1 MKFGKLF
8 LCVIASAALLAGC
21 KEEEPGTTGTPSI
34 SVDATALKAFSIQG
48 GQDEIQQ
55 VTVTS
60 NRDWEIEKK
69 VDWIHVNPES
79 GSASDAPQTV
89 DIYVDSNE
97 DGIARN
103 AKITFKAGVVNKEV
117 TISQEGKEVEYTD
130 IADIRALG
138 ASSTKIEDGTYI
150 KGIVISDQKGLDN
163 LSSNKSIYLQDG
175 SAGIQLYCAA
185 NVHEDFLRGDE
196 VTVDVSGLIVSEYG
210 QALQI
215 VEGTDA
221 EGSTIG
227 VPVARLA
234 KLSSNNAITAKEITM
249 EQLLSFEFEGQYVSI
264 TDPVQVVDTDLE
276 KTFVVGGKAT
286 SIKFTDAQGSTFEVR
301 TSQYA
306 KFGDQQVPQGSGVLK
321 GIASRYNSN
330 AQVVFSTAEDW
341 TALTGARFEIDTPEA
356 EPLTIAEFLAKEEG
370 ATFYQLEGVV
380 TDLYNTEYGNFT
392 LVDATGEVLVYG
404 LDASATAGDKT
415 FSQTG
420 VKEGDV
426 VVLIGK
432 RTSFKETPQVG
443 DAYYV
448 SHKEGFAVS
457 PLTLSIP
464 ADGGSTTFNITG
476 GVAWTAVSDNSAFTV
491 ETQSGTGAATVTVSA
506 GANETGAAI
515 SGKITV
521 STEEDMPI
529 KSYEITISQS
539 SQSAAGSGWTL
550 VPSSADITD
559 GEYVIICDFSNVS
572 GKSGVWVLNTA
583 EATTKG
589 SAAASEISS
598 VGISEQDGKLEG
610 VRDDYV
616 WNFTANGNG
625 FNVSPKNN
633 SALGLGAIADNN
645 GLRVN
650 TDSKDQVWTFTN
662 VSDSWGWEIV
672 TKDSNGDS
680 RYLCGFETDNWR
692 TYKAVS
698 SCNTKNWTIRI
709 YKNY

>member
-21 KEEEPGTTGTPSI
+21 KEEEPVTTGTPSI

-69 VDWIHVNPES
+69 VEWIHVNPES

-175 SAGIQLYCAA
+175 SAGIQLFCAA
-185 NVHEDFLRGDE
+185 NVHEDYVRGDE
-196 VTVDVSGLIVSEYG
+196 VTVDISGLMVSQYG

-215 VEGTDA
+215 VEGVDA
-221 EGSTIG
+221 EGRTIG
-227 VPVARLA
+227 VPVARLS
-234 KLSSNNAITAKEITM
+234 KVSSGNAITAKEITM
-249 EQLLSFEFEGQYVSI
+249 EQLLSYEFEGQYVSI
-264 TDPVQVVDTDLE
+264 SSPVQVVDADLE

-286 SIKFTDAQGSTFEVR
+286 SIKFTDAEGYTFEVR

-306 KFGDQQVPQGSGVLK
+306 KFKDEQVPQGSGILK
-321 GIASRYNSN
+321 GIASRYNN
-330 AQVVFSTAEDW
+330 TAQVVFSTEEDW
-341 TALTGARFEIDTPEA
+341 TALTGVRFEIEAPEA
-356 EPLTIAEFLAKEEG
+356 EAVTIEEFLAKEEG
-370 ATFYQLEGVV
+370 AAYYQLEGVV
-380 TDLYNTEYGNFT
+380 TGLEDSPYGNFT
-392 LVDATGEVLVYG
+392 LVDATGEVYVYG
-404 LDASATAGDKT
+404 CDASATAGDKT

-426 VVLIGK
+426 IVLIGK
-432 RTSFKETPQVG
+432 RASFNGKPQVG

-448 SHKEGFAVS
+448 SHREGFAVS

-464 ADGGSTTFNITG
+464 AGGGETTFNITG
-476 GVAWTAVSDNSAFTV
+476 GVAWTAVSDNGAFTV

-506 GANETGAAI
+506 SANETGAAI

-521 STEEDMPI
+521 STEEDMPV
-529 KSYEITISQS
+529 KSYEIEISQGANVAGAKYYVKVT
-539 SQSAAGSGWTL
+539 SAPSDWSGKYLIVYEKDGLALDGSLSKIDAVNNYKEVSVVAGQIESNATTDAIAFTIASEGSGWSL
-550 VPSSADITD
+550 LAP
-559 GEYVIICDFSNVS
+559 N
-572 GKSGVWVLNTA
+572 GKYIGQTA
-583 EATTKG
+583 K
-589 SAAASEISS
+589 S
-598 VGISEQDGKLEG
+598 
-610 VRDDYV
+610 
-616 WNFTANGNG
+616 
-625 FNVSPKNN
+625 
-633 SALGLGAIADNN
+633 N
-645 GLRVN
+645 GLREA
-650 TDSKDQVWTFTN
+650 DSPIEHTLSVASDQSTEVVTTESGRVLRFN
-662 VSDSWGWEIV
+662 NGSDQMRF
-672 TKDSNGDS
+672 
-680 RYLCGFETDNWR
+680 RYYGSGQQPVAL
-692 TYKAVS
+692 YKLS
-698 SCNTKNWTIRI
+698 E
-709 YKNY
+709 

>member
-21 KEEEPGTTGTPSI
+21 KEEEPVTTGTPSI

-69 VDWIHVNPES
+69 VEWIHVNPES

-175 SAGIQLYCAA
+175 SAGIQLFCAA
-185 NVHEDFLRGDE
+185 NVHEDYVRGDE
-196 VTVDVSGLIVSEYG
+196 VTVDISGLMVSQYG

-215 VEGTDA
+215 VEGVDA
-221 EGSTIG
+221 EGRTIG
-227 VPVARLA
+227 VPVARLS
-234 KLSSNNAITAKEITM
+234 KVSSGNAITAKEITM
-249 EQLLSFEFEGQYVSI
+249 EQLLSYEFEGQYVSI
-264 TDPVQVVDTDLE
+264 SSPVQVVDADLE

-286 SIKFTDAQGSTFEVR
+286 SIKFTDAEGYTFEVR

-306 KFGDQQVPQGSGVLK
+306 KFKDEQVPQGSGILK
-321 GIASRYNSN
+321 GIASRYNN
-330 AQVVFSTAEDW
+330 TAQVVFSTADDW
-341 TALTGARFEIDTPEA
+341 TALTGARFEIEAPEA
-356 EPLTIAEFLAKEEG
+356 EAVTIEDFLAKEEG
-370 ATFYQLEGVV
+370 AAYYQLEGVV
-380 TDLYNTEYGNFT
+380 TGLEDSPYGNFT
-392 LVDATGEVLVYG
+392 LVDATGEVYVYG
-404 LDASATAGDKT
+404 CDASATAGDKT

-426 VVLIGK
+426 IVLIGK
-432 RTSFKETPQVG
+432 RASFNGKPQVG

-448 SHKEGFAVS
+448 SHREGFAVS

-464 ADGGSTTFNITG
+464 AGGGETTFNITG
-476 GVAWTAVSDNSAFTV
+476 GVAWTAVSDNGAFTV

-506 GANETGAAI
+506 SANETGAAI

-521 STEEDMPI
+521 STEEDMPV
-529 KSYEITISQS
+529 KSYEIEISQGANVAGAKYYVKVT
-539 SQSAAGSGWTL
+539 SAPSDWSGKYLIVYEKDGLALDGSLSKIDAVNNYKEVSVVAGQIESNATTDAIAFTIASEGSGWSL
-550 VPSSADITD
+550 LAP
-559 GEYVIICDFSNVS
+559 N
-572 GKSGVWVLNTA
+572 GKYIGQTA
-583 EATTKG
+583 K
-589 SAAASEISS
+589 S
-598 VGISEQDGKLEG
+598 
-610 VRDDYV
+610 
-616 WNFTANGNG
+616 
-625 FNVSPKNN
+625 
-633 SALGLGAIADNN
+633 N
-645 GLRVN
+645 GLREA
-650 TDSKDQVWTFTN
+650 DSPIEHTLSVASDQSTEVVTTESGRVLRFN
-662 VSDSWGWEIV
+662 NGSDQMRF
-672 TKDSNGDS
+672 
-680 RYLCGFETDNWR
+680 RYYGSGQQPVAL
-692 TYKAVS
+692 YKLS
-698 SCNTKNWTIRI
+698 E
-709 YKNY
+709 

>member
-69 VDWIHVNPES
+69 VEWIHVNPES

-175 SAGIQLYCAA
+175 SAGIQLFCAA
-185 NVHEDFLRGDE
+185 NVHEDYVRGDE
-196 VTVDVSGLIVSEYG
+196 VTVDISGLMVSQYG

-215 VEGTDA
+215 VEGVDA
-221 EGSTIG
+221 EGKTIG
-227 VPVARLA
+227 VPVARLS
-234 KLSSNNAITAKEITM
+234 KVSSGNAITAKEITM
-249 EQLLSFEFEGQYVSI
+249 EQLLSYEFEGQYVSI
-264 TDPVQVVDTDLE
+264 SSPVQVVDADLE

-286 SIKFTDAQGSTFEVR
+286 SIKFTDAEGYTFEVR

-306 KFGDQQVPQGSGVLK
+306 KFKDEQVPQGSGILK
-321 GIASRYNSN
+321 GIASRYNN
-330 AQVVFSTAEDW
+330 TAQVVFSTEEDW
-341 TALTGARFEIDTPEA
+341 TALTGVRFEIEAPEA
-356 EPLTIAEFLAKEEG
+356 EAVTIEEFLAKEEG
-370 ATFYQLEGVV
+370 ATYYQLEGVV
-380 TDLYNTEYGNFT
+380 TGLEDSPYGNFT
-392 LVDATGEVLVYG
+392 LVDATGEVYVYG
-404 LDASATAGDKT
+404 CDASATAGDKT

-426 VVLIGK
+426 IVLIGK
-432 RTSFKETPQVG
+432 RASFNGNPQVG

-448 SHKEGFAVS
+448 SHREGFAVS

-464 ADGGSTTFNITG
+464 AGGGETTFNITG
-476 GVAWTAVSDNSAFTV
+476 GVAWTAVSDNGAFTV

-506 GANETGAAI
+506 SANETGAAI

-521 STEEDMPI
+521 STEEDMPV
-529 KSYEITISQS
+529 KSYEIEISQGANVAGAKYYVKVT
-539 SQSAAGSGWTL
+539 SAPSDWSGKYLIVYEKDGLALDGSLSKIDAVNNYKEVSVVAGQIESNATTDAIAFTIASEGSGWSL
-550 VPSSADITD
+550 LAP
-559 GEYVIICDFSNVS
+559 N
-572 GKSGVWVLNTA
+572 GKYIGQTA
-583 EATTKG
+583 K
-589 SAAASEISS
+589 S
-598 VGISEQDGKLEG
+598 
-610 VRDDYV
+610 
-616 WNFTANGNG
+616 
-625 FNVSPKNN
+625 
-633 SALGLGAIADNN
+633 N
-645 GLRVN
+645 GLREA
-650 TDSKDQVWTFTN
+650 DSPIEHTLSVASDQSTEVVTTESGRVLRFN
-662 VSDSWGWEIV
+662 NGSDQMRF
-672 TKDSNGDS
+672 
-680 RYLCGFETDNWR
+680 RYYGSGQQPVAL
-692 TYKAVS
+692 YKLS
-698 SCNTKNWTIRI
+698 E
-709 YKNY
+709 

>member
-21 KEEEPGTTGTPSI
+21 KEEEPVTTGTPSI

-69 VDWIHVNPES
+69 VEWIHVNPES
-79 GSASDAPQTV
+79 GSASDAPQPV

-117 TISQEGKEVEYTD
+117 TIYQEGKEVEYTD

-175 SAGIQLYCAA
+175 SAGIQLFCAA
-185 NVHEDFLRGDE
+185 NVHEDYVRGDE
-196 VTVDVSGLIVSEYG
+196 VTVDISGLMVSQYG

-215 VEGTDA
+215 VEGVDA
-221 EGSTIG
+221 EGRTIG
-227 VPVARLA
+227 VPVARLS
-234 KLSSNNAITAKEITM
+234 KVSSGNAITAKEITM
-249 EQLLSFEFEGQYVSI
+249 EQLLSYEFEGQYVSI
-264 TDPVQVVDTDLE
+264 SSPVQVVDADLE

-286 SIKFTDAQGSTFEVR
+286 SIKFTDAEGYTFEVR

-306 KFGDQQVPQGSGVLK
+306 KFKDDQVPQGSGILK
-321 GIASRYNSN
+321 GIASRYNN
-330 AQVVFSTAEDW
+330 TAQVVFSTADDW
-341 TALTGARFEIDTPEA
+341 TALTGARFEIEAPEA
-356 EPLTIAEFLAKEEG
+356 EAVTIEDFLAKEEG
-370 ATFYQLEGVV
+370 AAYYQLEGVV
-380 TDLYNTEYGNFT
+380 TGLEDSPYGNFT
-392 LVDATGEVLVYG
+392 LVDATGEVYVYG
-404 LDASATAGDKT
+404 CDASATAGDKT

-426 VVLIGK
+426 IVLIGK
-432 RTSFKETPQVG
+432 RASFNGKPQVG

-448 SHKEGFAVS
+448 SHREGFAVS

-464 ADGGSTTFNITG
+464 AGGGETTFNITG
-476 GVAWTAVSDNSAFTV
+476 GVAWTAVSDNGAFTV

-506 GANETGAAI
+506 SANETGAAI

-521 STEEDMPI
+521 STEEDMPV
-529 KSYEITISQS
+529 KSYEIEISQGANVAGAKYYVKVT
-539 SQSAAGSGWTL
+539 SAPSDWSGKYLIVYEKDGLALDGSLSKIDAVNNYKEVSVVAGQIESNATTDAIAFTIASEGSGWSL
-550 VPSSADITD
+550 LAP
-559 GEYVIICDFSNVS
+559 N
-572 GKSGVWVLNTA
+572 GKYIGQTA
-583 EATTKG
+583 K
-589 SAAASEISS
+589 S
-598 VGISEQDGKLEG
+598 
-610 VRDDYV
+610 
-616 WNFTANGNG
+616 
-625 FNVSPKNN
+625 
-633 SALGLGAIADNN
+633 N
-645 GLRVN
+645 GLREA
-650 TDSKDQVWTFTN
+650 DSPIEHTLSVASDQSTEVVTTESGRVLRFN
-662 VSDSWGWEIV
+662 NSSDQMRF
-672 TKDSNGDS
+672 
-680 RYLCGFETDNWR
+680 RYYGSGQQPVAL
-692 TYKAVS
+692 YKLS
-698 SCNTKNWTIRI
+698 E
-709 YKNY
+709 

>member
-97 DGIARN
+97 GGIARN

-117 TISQEGKEVEYTD
+117 TISQEGKEVVYTD

-163 LSSNKSIYLQDG
+163 LSSNKSIYIQDET
-175 SAGIQLYCAA
+175 AGIQLYCAA

-221 EGSTIG
+221 EGNTIG

-306 KFGDQQVPQGSGVLK
+306 KFKDEQVPQGSGILK
-321 GIASRYNSN
+321 GIASRYNN
-330 AQVVFSTAEDW
+330 TAQVVFSTAEDW
-341 TALTGARFEIDTPEA
+341 TALTGVRFEIEAPEA
-356 EPLTIAEFLAKEEG
+356 EAVTIEDFLAKEEG
-370 ATFYQLEGVV
+370 ATYYQLEGVV
-380 TDLYNTEYGNFT
+380 TGLEDSPYGNFT
-392 LVDATGEVLVYG
+392 LVDATGEVYVYG
-404 LDASATAGDKT
+404 CDASATAGDKT

-426 VVLIGK
+426 IVLIGK
-432 RTSFKETPQVG
+432 RASFNGNPQVG
-443 DAYYV
+443 DAYHV
-448 SHKEGFAVS
+448 SHREGFAVS

-464 ADGGSTTFNITG
+464 AGGGETTFNITG
-476 GVAWTAVSDNSAFTV
+476 GVAWTAVSDNGAFTV

-506 GANETGAAI
+506 SANETGAAI
-515 SGKITV
+515 SGTITV
-521 STEEDMPI
+521 STEEDMPV
-529 KSYEITISQS
+529 KSYEIEISQGANVAGAKYYVKVT
-539 SQSAAGSGWTL
+539 SAPSDWSGKYLIVYEKDGLALDGSLSKIDVVNNYKEVSVEAGQIESNATTDAIAFTIASEGSGWSL
-550 VPSSADITD
+550 LAPN
-559 GEYVIICDFSNVS
+559 GKYICQ
-572 GKSGVWVLNTA
+572 TA
-583 EATTKG
+583 EK
-589 SAAASEISS
+589 
-598 VGISEQDGKLEG
+598 
-610 VRDDYV
+610 
-616 WNFTANGNG
+616 
-625 FNVSPKNN
+625 
-633 SALGLGAIADNN
+633 N
-645 GLRVN
+645 GLRESDTPVEH
-650 TDSKDQVWTFTN
+650 TLSVASDQSTEVVTTESGKVLRFN
-662 VSDSWGWEIV
+662 NSSDQMRF
-672 TKDSNGDS
+672 
-680 RYLCGFETDNWR
+680 RYYGSGQQPVAL
-692 TYKAVS
+692 YKLS
-698 SCNTKNWTIRI
+698 E
-709 YKNY
+709 

>member
-60 NRDWEIEKK
+60 NRDWEIEKE
-69 VDWIHVNPES
+69 VEWIHVNPES

-103 AKITFKAGVVNKEV
+103 AKITFKAGVVDKEV

-175 SAGIQLYCAA
+175 SAGIQLFCAA
-185 NVHEDFLRGDE
+185 NVHEDYVRGDE
-196 VTVDVSGLIVSEYG
+196 VTVDISGLMVSQYG

-215 VEGTDA
+215 VEGVDA
-221 EGSTIG
+221 EGRTIG
-227 VPVARLA
+227 VPVARLS
-234 KLSSNNAITAKEITM
+234 KVSSGNAITAKEITM
-249 EQLLSFEFEGQYVSI
+249 EQLLSYEFEGQYVSI
-264 TDPVQVVDTDLE
+264 SSPVQVVDADLE

-286 SIKFTDAQGSTFEVR
+286 SIKFTDAEGYTFEVR

-306 KFGDQQVPQGSGVLK
+306 KFKDEPVPQGSGILK
-321 GIASRYNSN
+321 GIASRYNN
-330 AQVVFSTAEDW
+330 TAQVVFSTEEDW
-341 TALTGARFEIDTPEA
+341 TALTGVRFEIEVPEA
-356 EPLTIAEFLAKEEG
+356 EAVTIEDFLAKEEG
-370 ATFYQLEGVV
+370 ATYYQLEGVV
-380 TDLYNTEYGNFT
+380 TGLEDSPYGNFT
-392 LVDATGEVLVYG
+392 LVDATGEVYVYG
-404 LDASATAGDKT
+404 CDASATAGDKT

-426 VVLIGK
+426 IVLIGK
-432 RTSFKETPQVG
+432 RASFNGNPQVG

-448 SHKEGFAVS
+448 SHREGFAVS

-464 ADGGSTTFNITG
+464 AGGGETTFNITG
-476 GVAWTAVSDNSAFTV
+476 GVAWTAVSDNGAFTV

-506 GANETGAAI
+506 SANETGAAI

-521 STEEDMPI
+521 STEEDMPV
-529 KSYEITISQS
+529 KSYEIEISQGANVAGAKYYVKVT
-539 SQSAAGSGWTL
+539 SAPSDWSGKYLIVYEKDGLALDGSLSKIDAVNNYKEVSVVAGQIESNATTDAIAFTIAPEGSGWSL
-550 VPSSADITD
+550 LAP
-559 GEYVIICDFSNVS
+559 N
-572 GKSGVWVLNTA
+572 GKYIGQTA
-583 EATTKG
+583 K
-589 SAAASEISS
+589 S
-598 VGISEQDGKLEG
+598 
-610 VRDDYV
+610 
-616 WNFTANGNG
+616 
-625 FNVSPKNN
+625 
-633 SALGLGAIADNN
+633 N
-645 GLRVN
+645 GLREA
-650 TDSKDQVWTFTN
+650 DSPIEHTLSVASDQSTEVVTTESGRVLRFN
-662 VSDSWGWEIV
+662 NGSDQMRF
-672 TKDSNGDS
+672 
-680 RYLCGFETDNWR
+680 RYYGSGQQPVAL
-692 TYKAVS
+692 YKLS
-698 SCNTKNWTIRI
+698 E
-709 YKNY
+709 

>member
-69 VDWIHVNPES
+69 VEWIHVNPES

-175 SAGIQLYCAA
+175 SAGIQLFCAA
-185 NVHEDFLRGDE
+185 NVHEDYVRGDE
-196 VTVDVSGLIVSEYG
+196 VTVDISGLMVSQYG

-215 VEGTDA
+215 VEGVDA
-221 EGSTIG
+221 EGRTIG
-227 VPVARLA
+227 VPVARLS
-234 KLSSNNAITAKEITM
+234 KVSSGNAITAKEITM
-249 EQLLSFEFEGQYVSI
+249 EQLLSYEFEGQYVSI
-264 TDPVQVVDTDLE
+264 SSPVQVVDADLE

-286 SIKFTDAQGSTFEVR
+286 SIKFTDAEGYTFEVR
-301 TSQYA
+301 TSQSA
-306 KFGDQQVPQGSGVLK
+306 KFKDEQVPQGSGILK
-321 GIASRYNSN
+321 GIASRYNN
-330 AQVVFSTAEDW
+330 TAQVVFSTEEDW
-341 TALTGARFEIDTPEA
+341 TALTGVRFEIEAPEA
-356 EPLTIAEFLAKEEG
+356 EAVTIEEFLAKEEG
-370 ATFYQLEGVV
+370 AAYYQLEGVV
-380 TDLYNTEYGNFT
+380 TGLEDSPYGNFT
-392 LVDATGEVLVYG
+392 LVDATGEVYVYG
-404 LDASATAGDKT
+404 CDASATAGDKT

-426 VVLIGK
+426 IVLIGK
-432 RTSFKETPQVG
+432 RASFNGKPQVG

-448 SHKEGFAVS
+448 SHREGFAVS

-464 ADGGSTTFNITG
+464 AGGGETTFNITG
-476 GVAWTAVSDNSAFTV
+476 GVAWTAVSDNGAFTV

-506 GANETGAAI
+506 SANETGAAI

-521 STEEDMPI
+521 STEEDMPV
-529 KSYEITISQS
+529 KSYEIEISQGANVAGAKYYVKVT
-539 SQSAAGSGWTL
+539 SAPSDWSGKYLIVYEKDGLALDGSLSKIDAVNNYKEVSVVAGQIESNATTDAIAFTIASEGSGWSL
-550 VPSSADITD
+550 LAP
-559 GEYVIICDFSNVS
+559 N
-572 GKSGVWVLNTA
+572 GKYIGQTA
-583 EATTKG
+583 K
-589 SAAASEISS
+589 S
-598 VGISEQDGKLEG
+598 
-610 VRDDYV
+610 
-616 WNFTANGNG
+616 
-625 FNVSPKNN
+625 
-633 SALGLGAIADNN
+633 N
-645 GLRVN
+645 GLREA
-650 TDSKDQVWTFTN
+650 DSPIEHTLSVASDQSTEVVTTESGRVLRFN
-662 VSDSWGWEIV
+662 NGSDQMRF
-672 TKDSNGDS
+672 
-680 RYLCGFETDNWR
+680 RYYGSGQQPVAL
-692 TYKAVS
+692 YKLS
-698 SCNTKNWTIRI
+698 E
-709 YKNY
+709 

>member
-97 DGIARN
+97 GGIARN

-117 TISQEGKEVEYTD
+117 TISQEGKEVVYTD

-163 LSSNKSIYLQDG
+163 LSSNKSIYLQDE
-175 SAGIQLYCAA
+175 SAGIQLFCAA

-264 TDPVQVVDTDLE
+264 TDPVQVVDADLE
-276 KTFVVGGKAT
+276 KTFVVGGNAT

-301 TSQYA
+301 TSKYA
-306 KFGDQQVPQGSGVLK
+306 TFGDEKVPQGSGVLK

-341 TALTGARFEIDTPEA
+341 TALTGARFEIETPEA
-356 EPLTIAEFLAKEEG
+356 EALTIAEFLAKEEG

-380 TDLYNTEYGNFT
+380 TNLVNTTYGNFT
-392 LVDATGEVLVYG
+392 LVDATGEVYVYG
-404 LDASATAGDKT
+404 LKKDATSSNQT
-415 FSQTG
+415 FGETG

-432 RTSFKETPQVG
+432 RASFKETPQVG

-464 ADGGSTTFNITG
+464 ADGGTTTFNITG

-506 GANETGAAI
+506 SANETGAAI
-515 SGKITV
+515 SGTITV
-521 STEEDMPI
+521 STEEDMPV
-529 KSYEITISQS
+529 KSYEIEISQGANVAGAKYYVKVT
-539 SQSAAGSGWTL
+539 SAPSDWSGKYLIVYEKDGLALDGSLSKIDVVNNYKEVSVEAGQIESNATTDAIAFTIASEGSGWSL
-550 VPSSADITD
+550 LAPN
-559 GEYVIICDFSNVS
+559 GKYICQ
-572 GKSGVWVLNTA
+572 TA
-583 EATTKG
+583 EK
-589 SAAASEISS
+589 
-598 VGISEQDGKLEG
+598 
-610 VRDDYV
+610 
-616 WNFTANGNG
+616 
-625 FNVSPKNN
+625 
-633 SALGLGAIADNN
+633 N
-645 GLRVN
+645 GLRESDTPVEH
-650 TDSKDQVWTFTN
+650 TLSVASDQSTEVVTTESGKVLRFN
-662 VSDSWGWEIV
+662 NSSDQMRF
-672 TKDSNGDS
+672 
-680 RYLCGFETDNWR
+680 RYYGSGQQPVAL
-692 TYKAVS
+692 YKLS
-698 SCNTKNWTIRI
+698 E
-709 YKNY
+709 

>member
-69 VDWIHVNPES
+69 VEWIHVNPES

-117 TISQEGKEVEYTD
+117 TIYQEGKEVEYTD

-175 SAGIQLYCAA
+175 SAGIQLFCAA
-185 NVHEDFLRGDE
+185 NVHEDYVRGDE
-196 VTVDVSGLIVSEYG
+196 VTVDISGLMVSQYG

-215 VEGTDA
+215 VEGVDA
-221 EGSTIG
+221 EGRTIG
-227 VPVARLA
+227 VPVARLS
-234 KLSSNNAITAKEITM
+234 KVSSGNAITAKEITM
-249 EQLLSFEFEGQYVSI
+249 EQLLSYEFEGQYVSI
-264 TDPVQVVDTDLE
+264 SSPVQVVDADLE

-286 SIKFTDAQGSTFEVR
+286 SIKFTDAEGYTFEVR

-306 KFGDQQVPQGSGVLK
+306 KFKDDQVPQGSGILK
-321 GIASRYNSN
+321 GIASRYNN
-330 AQVVFSTAEDW
+330 TAQVVFSTADDW
-341 TALTGARFEIDTPEA
+341 TALTGARFEIEAPEA
-356 EPLTIAEFLAKEEG
+356 EAVTIEDFLAKEEG
-370 ATFYQLEGVV
+370 AAYYQLEGVV
-380 TDLYNTEYGNFT
+380 TGLEDSPYGNFT
-392 LVDATGEVLVYG
+392 LVDATGEVYVYG
-404 LDASATAGDKT
+404 CDASATAGDKT

-426 VVLIGK
+426 IVLIGK
-432 RTSFKETPQVG
+432 RASFNGKPQVG

-448 SHKEGFAVS
+448 SHREGFAVS

-464 ADGGSTTFNITG
+464 AGGGETTFNITG
-476 GVAWTAVSDNSAFTV
+476 GVAWTAVSDNGAFTV

-506 GANETGAAI
+506 SANETGAAI

-521 STEEDMPI
+521 STEEDMPV
-529 KSYEITISQS
+529 KSYEIEISQGANVAGAKYYVKVT
-539 SQSAAGSGWTL
+539 SAPSDWSGKYLIVYEKDGLALDGSLSKIDAVNNYKEVSVVAGQIESNATTDAIAFTIASEGSGWSL
-550 VPSSADITD
+550 LAP
-559 GEYVIICDFSNVS
+559 N
-572 GKSGVWVLNTA
+572 GKYIGQTA
-583 EATTKG
+583 K
-589 SAAASEISS
+589 S
-598 VGISEQDGKLEG
+598 
-610 VRDDYV
+610 
-616 WNFTANGNG
+616 
-625 FNVSPKNN
+625 
-633 SALGLGAIADNN
+633 N
-645 GLRVN
+645 GLREA
-650 TDSKDQVWTFTN
+650 DSPIEHTLSVASDQSTEVVTTESGRVLRFN
-662 VSDSWGWEIV
+662 NSSDQMRF
-672 TKDSNGDS
+672 
-680 RYLCGFETDNWR
+680 RYYGSGQQPVAL
-692 TYKAVS
+692 YKLS
-698 SCNTKNWTIRI
+698 E
-709 YKNY
+709 

>member
-69 VDWIHVNPES
+69 VEWIHVNPES

-175 SAGIQLYCAA
+175 SAGIQLFCAA
-185 NVHEDFLRGDE
+185 NVHEDYVRGDE
-196 VTVDVSGLIVSEYG
+196 VTVDISGLMVSQYG

-215 VEGTDA
+215 VEGVDA
-221 EGSTIG
+221 EGRTIG
-227 VPVARLA
+227 VPVARLS
-234 KLSSNNAITAKEITM
+234 KVSSGNAITAKEITM
-249 EQLLSFEFEGQYVSI
+249 EQLLSYEFEGQYVSI
-264 TDPVQVVDTDLE
+264 SSPVQVVDADLE

-286 SIKFTDAQGSTFEVR
+286 SIKFTDAEGYTFEVR

-306 KFGDQQVPQGSGVLK
+306 KFKDEQVPQGSGILK
-321 GIASRYNSN
+321 GIASRYNN
-330 AQVVFSTAEDW
+330 TAQVVFSTEEDW
-341 TALTGARFEIDTPEA
+341 TALTGVRFEIEAPEA
-356 EPLTIAEFLAKEEG
+356 EAVTIEEFLAKEEG
-370 ATFYQLEGVV
+370 AAYYQLEGVV
-380 TDLYNTEYGNFT
+380 TGLEDSPYGNFT
-392 LVDATGEVLVYG
+392 LVDATGEVYVYG
-404 LDASATAGDKT
+404 CDASATAGDKT

-426 VVLIGK
+426 IVLIGK
-432 RTSFKETPQVG
+432 RASFNGKPQVG

-448 SHKEGFAVS
+448 SHREGFAVS

-464 ADGGSTTFNITG
+464 AGGGETTFNITG
-476 GVAWTAVSDNSAFTV
+476 GVAWTAVSDNGAFTV

-506 GANETGAAI
+506 SANETGAAI

-521 STEEDMPI
+521 STEEDMPV
-529 KSYEITISQS
+529 KAYEITISQGAKVAGAKYYEKVT
-539 SQSAAGSGWTL
+539 SAPSDWSGKYLIVYEEGGLALDGSLSKIDAVNNYKEVSVEAGQIESNATTDAIAFTIASEGSGWSL
-550 VPSSADITD
+550 LAPN
-559 GEYVIICDFSNVS
+559 GKYICQTAS
-572 GKSGVWVLNTA
+572 G
-583 EATTKG
+583 
-589 SAAASEISS
+589 
-598 VGISEQDGKLEG
+598 
-610 VRDDYV
+610 
-616 WNFTANGNG
+616 
-625 FNVSPKNN
+625 
-633 SALGLGAIADNN
+633 N
-645 GLRVN
+645 GLRESDTPVAH
-650 TDSKDQVWTFTN
+650 TLSVASDQSTEV
-662 VSDSWGWEIV
+662 V
-672 TKDSNGDS
+672 TTESGKVLRFNNAENQMRF
-680 RYLCGFETDNWR
+680 RYYGSGQQPVAL
-692 TYKAVS
+692 YKLS
-698 SCNTKNWTIRI
+698 E
-709 YKNY
+709 

>member
-21 KEEEPGTTGTPSI
+21 KEEEPVTTGTPSI

-69 VDWIHVNPES
+69 VEWIHVNPES

-150 KGIVISDQKGLDN
+150 KGIVISDQKGLNN

-175 SAGIQLYCAA
+175 SAGIQLFCAA
-185 NVHEDFLRGDE
+185 NVHEDYVRGDE
-196 VTVDVSGLIVSEYG
+196 VTVDISGLMVSQYG

-215 VEGTDA
+215 VEGVDA
-221 EGSTIG
+221 EGRTIG
-227 VPVARLA
+227 VPVARLS
-234 KLSSNNAITAKEITM
+234 KVSSGNAITAKEITM
-249 EQLLSFEFEGQYVSI
+249 EQLLSYEFEGQYVSI
-264 TDPVQVVDTDLE
+264 SSPVQVVDADLE

-286 SIKFTDAQGSTFEVR
+286 SIKFTDAEGYTFEVR

-306 KFGDQQVPQGSGVLK
+306 KFKDEQVPQGSGILK
-321 GIASRYNSN
+321 GIASRYNN
-330 AQVVFSTAEDW
+330 TAQVVFSTADDW
-341 TALTGARFEIDTPEA
+341 TALTGTRFEIEAPEA
-356 EPLTIAEFLAKEEG
+356 EAVTIEDFLAKEEG
-370 ATFYQLEGVV
+370 AAYYQLEGVV
-380 TDLYNTEYGNFT
+380 TGLEDSPYGNFT
-392 LVDATGEVLVYG
+392 LVDATGEVYVYG
-404 LDASATAGDKT
+404 CDASATAGDKT

-426 VVLIGK
+426 IVLIGK
-432 RTSFKETPQVG
+432 RASFNGKPQVG

-448 SHKEGFAVS
+448 SHREGFAVS

-464 ADGGSTTFNITG
+464 AGGGETTFNITG
-476 GVAWTAVSDNSAFTV
+476 GVAWTAVSDNGAFTV

-506 GANETGAAI
+506 SANETGAAI

-521 STEEDMPI
+521 STEEDMPV
-529 KSYEITISQS
+529 KSYEIEISQGANVAGAKYYVKVT
-539 SQSAAGSGWTL
+539 SAPSDWSGKYLIVYEKDGLALDGSLSKIDVVNNCKEVSVEAGQIESNATTDAIAFTIASEGSGWSL
-550 VPSSADITD
+550 LAP
-559 GEYVIICDFSNVS
+559 N
-572 GKSGVWVLNTA
+572 GKYIGQTA
-583 EATTKG
+583 K
-589 SAAASEISS
+589 S
-598 VGISEQDGKLEG
+598 
-610 VRDDYV
+610 
-616 WNFTANGNG
+616 
-625 FNVSPKNN
+625 
-633 SALGLGAIADNN
+633 N
-645 GLRVN
+645 GLREA
-650 TDSKDQVWTFTN
+650 DSPIEHTLSVASDQSTEVVTTESGKVLRFN
-662 VSDSWGWEIV
+662 NSSDQMRF
-672 TKDSNGDS
+672 
-680 RYLCGFETDNWR
+680 RYYGSGQQPVAL
-692 TYKAVS
+692 YKLS
-698 SCNTKNWTIRI
+698 E
-709 YKNY
+709 

>member
-138 ASSTKIEDGTYI
+138 ASTEKIADGTYI

-175 SAGIQLYCAA
+175 SAGIQLFCAA
-185 NVHEDFLRGDE
+185 NVHEDYVRGDE
-196 VTVDVSGLIVSEYG
+196 VTVDISGLMVSQYG

-215 VEGTDA
+215 VEGVDA
-221 EGSTIG
+221 EGRTIG
-227 VPVARLA
+227 VPVARLS
-234 KLSSNNAITAKEITM
+234 KVSSGNAITAKEITM
-249 EQLLSFEFEGQYVSI
+249 EQLLSYEFEGQYVSI
-264 TDPVQVVDTDLE
+264 SSPVQVVDADLE

-286 SIKFTDAQGSTFEVR
+286 SIKFTDAEGYTFEVR

-306 KFGDQQVPQGSGVLK
+306 KFKDDQVPQGSGILK
-321 GIASRYNSN
+321 GIASRYNN
-330 AQVVFSTAEDW
+330 TAQVVFSTADDW
-341 TALTGARFEIDTPEA
+341 TALTGARFEIEAPEA
-356 EPLTIAEFLAKEEG
+356 EAVTIEDFLAKEEG
-370 ATFYQLEGVV
+370 AAYYQLEGVV
-380 TDLYNTEYGNFT
+380 TGLEDSPYGNFT
-392 LVDATGEVLVYG
+392 LVDATGEVYVYG
-404 LDASATAGDKT
+404 CDASATAGDKT

-426 VVLIGK
+426 IVLIGK
-432 RTSFKETPQVG
+432 RASFNGKPQVG

-448 SHKEGFAVS
+448 SHREGFAVS

-464 ADGGSTTFNITG
+464 AGGGETTFNITG
-476 GVAWTAVSDNSAFTV
+476 GVAWTAVSDNGAFTV

-506 GANETGAAI
+506 SANETGAAI

-521 STEEDMPI
+521 STEEDMPV
-529 KSYEITISQS
+529 KSYEIEISQGANVAGAKYYVKVT
-539 SQSAAGSGWTL
+539 SAPSDWSGKYLIVYEKDGLALDGSLSKIDAVNNYKEVSVVAGQIESNATTDAIAFTIASEGSGWSL
-550 VPSSADITD
+550 LAP
-559 GEYVIICDFSNVS
+559 N
-572 GKSGVWVLNTA
+572 GKYIGQTA
-583 EATTKG
+583 K
-589 SAAASEISS
+589 S
-598 VGISEQDGKLEG
+598 
-610 VRDDYV
+610 
-616 WNFTANGNG
+616 
-625 FNVSPKNN
+625 
-633 SALGLGAIADNN
+633 N
-645 GLRVN
+645 GLREA
-650 TDSKDQVWTFTN
+650 DSPIEHTLSVASDQSTEVVTTESGRVLRFN
-662 VSDSWGWEIV
+662 NDSGQMRF
-672 TKDSNGDS
+672 
-680 RYLCGFETDNWR
+680 RYYGSGQQPVAL
-692 TYKAVS
+692 YKLS
-698 SCNTKNWTIRI
+698 E
-709 YKNY
+709 

>member
-163 LSSNKSIYLQDG
+163 LSSNKSIYIQDET
-175 SAGIQLYCAA
+175 AGIQLYCAA

-249 EQLLSFEFEGQYVSI
+249 EQLLSYEFEGQYVSI
-264 TDPVQVVDTDLE
+264 SSPVQVVDADLE

-286 SIKFTDAQGSTFEVR
+286 SIKFTDAEGYTFEVR

-306 KFGDQQVPQGSGVLK
+306 KFKDEQVPQGSGILK
-321 GIASRYNSN
+321 GIASRYNN
-330 AQVVFSTAEDW
+330 TAQVVFSTAEDW
-341 TALTGARFEIDTPEA
+341 TALTGVRFEIEAPEA
-356 EPLTIAEFLAKEEG
+356 EAVTIEDFLAKEEG
-370 ATFYQLEGVV
+370 ATYYQLEGVV
-380 TDLYNTEYGNFT
+380 TGLEDSPYGNFT
-392 LVDATGEVLVYG
+392 LVDATGEVYVYG
-404 LDASATAGDKT
+404 CDASATAGDKT

-426 VVLIGK
+426 IVLIGK
-432 RTSFKETPQVG
+432 RASFNGNPQVG
-443 DAYYV
+443 DAYHV
-448 SHKEGFAVS
+448 SHREGFAVS

-464 ADGGSTTFNITG
+464 AGGGETTFNITG
-476 GVAWTAVSDNSAFTV
+476 GVAWTAVSDNGAFTV

-506 GANETGAAI
+506 SANETGAAI
-515 SGKITV
+515 SGTITV
-521 STEEDMPI
+521 STEEDMPV
-529 KSYEITISQS
+529 KSYEIEISQGANVAGAKYYVKVT
-539 SQSAAGSGWTL
+539 SAPSDWSGKYLIVYEKDGLALDGSLSKIDVVNNYKEVSVEAGQIESNATTDAIAFTIASEGSGWSL
-550 VPSSADITD
+550 LAPN
-559 GEYVIICDFSNVS
+559 GKYICQ
-572 GKSGVWVLNTA
+572 TA
-583 EATTKG
+583 EK
-589 SAAASEISS
+589 
-598 VGISEQDGKLEG
+598 
-610 VRDDYV
+610 
-616 WNFTANGNG
+616 
-625 FNVSPKNN
+625 
-633 SALGLGAIADNN
+633 N
-645 GLRVN
+645 GLRESDTPVEH
-650 TDSKDQVWTFTN
+650 TLSVASDQSTEVVTTESGKVLRFN
-662 VSDSWGWEIV
+662 NSSDQMRF
-672 TKDSNGDS
+672 
-680 RYLCGFETDNWR
+680 RYYGSGQQPVAL
-692 TYKAVS
+692 YKLS
-698 SCNTKNWTIRI
+698 E
-709 YKNY
+709 

>member
-97 DGIARN
+97 GGIARN

-138 ASSTKIEDGTYI
+138 ASTDKIADGTYI
-150 KGIVISDQKGLDN
+150 KGIVISDQMNLDN
-163 LSSNKSIYLQDG
+163 LSSNKSIYLQDET
-175 SAGIQLYCAA
+175 AGIQLFCAA

-196 VTVDVSGLIVSEYG
+196 VTVDISGLIVSQFG

-215 VEGTDA
+215 IEGTDA
-221 EGSTIG
+221 EGETIG

-264 TDPVQVVDTDLE
+264 TDPVQVVDADLE
-276 KTFVVGGKAT
+276 KTFVVGGNAT

-301 TSQYA
+301 TSKYA
-306 KFGDQQVPQGSGVLK
+306 TFGDEKVPQGSGVLK

-380 TDLYNTEYGNFT
+380 TGLEDSPYGNFT
-392 LVDATGEVLVYG
+392 LVDATGEVYVYG
-404 LDASATAGDKT
+404 CDASATAGDKT

-426 VVLIGK
+426 IVLIGK
-432 RTSFKETPQVG
+432 RASFNGKPQVG

-448 SHKEGFAVS
+448 SHREGFAVS

-464 ADGGSTTFNITG
+464 AGGGETTFNITG
-476 GVAWTAVSDNSAFTV
+476 GVAWTAVSDNGAFTV

-506 GANETGAAI
+506 SANETGAAI

-521 STEEDMPI
+521 STEEDMPV
-529 KSYEITISQS
+529 KSYEIEISQGANVAGAKYYVKVT
-539 SQSAAGSGWTL
+539 SAPSDWSGKYLIVYEKDGLALDGSLSKIDAVNNYKEVSVVAGQIESNATTDAIAFTIASEGSGWSL
-550 VPSSADITD
+550 LAP
-559 GEYVIICDFSNVS
+559 N
-572 GKSGVWVLNTA
+572 GKYIGQTA
-583 EATTKG
+583 K
-589 SAAASEISS
+589 S
-598 VGISEQDGKLEG
+598 
-610 VRDDYV
+610 
-616 WNFTANGNG
+616 
-625 FNVSPKNN
+625 
-633 SALGLGAIADNN
+633 N
-645 GLRVN
+645 GLREA
-650 TDSKDQVWTFTN
+650 DSPIEHTLSVASDQSTEVVTTESGRVLRFN
-662 VSDSWGWEIV
+662 NSSDQMRF
-672 TKDSNGDS
+672 
-680 RYLCGFETDNWR
+680 RYYGSGQQPVAL
-692 TYKAVS
+692 YKLS
-698 SCNTKNWTIRI
+698 E
-709 YKNY
+709 

>member
-69 VDWIHVNPES
+69 VEWIHVNPES

-138 ASSTKIEDGTYI
+138 ASSTKIKDGTYI

-175 SAGIQLYCAA
+175 SAGIQLFCAA
-185 NVHEDFLRGDE
+185 NVHEDYVRGDE
-196 VTVDVSGLIVSEYG
+196 VTVDISGLMVSQYG

-215 VEGTDA
+215 VEGVDA
-221 EGSTIG
+221 EGRTIG
-227 VPVARLA
+227 VPVARLS
-234 KLSSNNAITAKEITM
+234 KVSSGNAITAKEITM
-249 EQLLSFEFEGQYVSI
+249 EQLLSYEFEGQYVSI
-264 TDPVQVVDTDLE
+264 SSPVQVVDADLE

-286 SIKFTDAQGSTFEVR
+286 SIKFTDAEGYTFEVR

-306 KFGDQQVPQGSGVLK
+306 KFKDEQVPQGSGILK
-321 GIASRYNSN
+321 GIASRYNN
-330 AQVVFSTAEDW
+330 TAQVVFSTEEDW
-341 TALTGARFEIDTPEA
+341 TALTGVRFEIEAPEA
-356 EPLTIAEFLAKEEG
+356 EAVTIEEFLAKEEG
-370 ATFYQLEGVV
+370 AAYYQLEGVV
-380 TDLYNTEYGNFT
+380 TGLEDSPYGNFT
-392 LVDATGEVLVYG
+392 LVDATGEVYVYG
-404 LDASATAGDKT
+404 CDASATAGDKT

-426 VVLIGK
+426 IVLIGK
-432 RTSFKETPQVG
+432 RASFNGKPQVG

-448 SHKEGFAVS
+448 SHREGFAVS

-464 ADGGSTTFNITG
+464 AGGGETTFNITG
-476 GVAWTAVSDNSAFTV
+476 GVAWTAVSDNGAFTV

-506 GANETGAAI
+506 SANETGAAI

-521 STEEDMPI
+521 STEEDMPV
-529 KSYEITISQS
+529 KSYEIEISQGANVAGAKYYVKVT
-539 SQSAAGSGWTL
+539 SAPSDWSGKYLIVYEKDGLALDGSLSKIDAVNNYKEVSVVAGQIESNATTDAIAFTIASEGSGWSL
-550 VPSSADITD
+550 LAP
-559 GEYVIICDFSNVS
+559 N
-572 GKSGVWVLNTA
+572 GKYIGQTA
-583 EATTKG
+583 K
-589 SAAASEISS
+589 S
-598 VGISEQDGKLEG
+598 
-610 VRDDYV
+610 
-616 WNFTANGNG
+616 
-625 FNVSPKNN
+625 
-633 SALGLGAIADNN
+633 N
-645 GLRVN
+645 GLREA
-650 TDSKDQVWTFTN
+650 DSPIEHTLSVASDQSTEVVTTESGRVLRFN
-662 VSDSWGWEIV
+662 NGSDQMRF
-672 TKDSNGDS
+672 
-680 RYLCGFETDNWR
+680 RYYGSGQQPVAL
-692 TYKAVS
+692 YKLS
-698 SCNTKNWTIRI
+698 E
-709 YKNY
+709 

>member
-138 ASSTKIEDGTYI
+138 ASTEKIADGTYI

-175 SAGIQLYCAA
+175 SAGIQLFCAA
-185 NVHEDFLRGDE
+185 NVHEDYVRGDE
-196 VTVDVSGLIVSEYG
+196 VTVDISGLMVSQYG

-215 VEGTDA
+215 VEGVDA
-221 EGSTIG
+221 EGRTIG
-227 VPVARLA
+227 VPVARLS
-234 KLSSNNAITAKEITM
+234 KVSSGNAITAKEITM
-249 EQLLSFEFEGQYVSI
+249 EQLLSYEFEGQYVSI
-264 TDPVQVVDTDLE
+264 SSPVQVVDADLE

-286 SIKFTDAQGSTFEVR
+286 SIKFTDAEGYTFEVR

-306 KFGDQQVPQGSGVLK
+306 KFKDEQVPQGSGILK
-321 GIASRYNSN
+321 GIASRYNN
-330 AQVVFSTAEDW
+330 TAQVVFSTEEDW
-341 TALTGARFEIDTPEA
+341 TALTGVRFEIEAPEA
-356 EPLTIAEFLAKEEG
+356 EAVTIEEFLAKEEG
-370 ATFYQLEGVV
+370 AAYYQLEGVV
-380 TDLYNTEYGNFT
+380 TGLEDSPYGNFT
-392 LVDATGEVLVYG
+392 LVDATGEVYVYG
-404 LDASATAGDKT
+404 CDASATAGDKT

-426 VVLIGK
+426 IVLIGK
-432 RTSFKETPQVG
+432 RASFNGKPQVG

-448 SHKEGFAVS
+448 SHREGFAVS

-464 ADGGSTTFNITG
+464 AGGGETTFNITG
-476 GVAWTAVSDNSAFTV
+476 GVAWTAVSDNGAFTV

-506 GANETGAAI
+506 SANETGAAI

-521 STEEDMPI
+521 STEEDMPV
-529 KSYEITISQS
+529 KSYEIEISQGANVAGAKYYVKVT
-539 SQSAAGSGWTL
+539 SAPSDWSGKYLIVYEKDGLALDGSLSKIDAVNNYKEVSVVAGQIESNATTDAIAFTIASEGSGWSL
-550 VPSSADITD
+550 LAP
-559 GEYVIICDFSNVS
+559 N
-572 GKSGVWVLNTA
+572 GKYIGQTA
-583 EATTKG
+583 K
-589 SAAASEISS
+589 S
-598 VGISEQDGKLEG
+598 
-610 VRDDYV
+610 
-616 WNFTANGNG
+616 
-625 FNVSPKNN
+625 
-633 SALGLGAIADNN
+633 N
-645 GLRVN
+645 GLREA
-650 TDSKDQVWTFTN
+650 DSPIEHTLSVASDQSTEVVTTESGRVLRFN
-662 VSDSWGWEIV
+662 NDSGQMRF
-672 TKDSNGDS
+672 
-680 RYLCGFETDNWR
+680 RYYGSGQQPVAL
-692 TYKAVS
+692 YKLS
-698 SCNTKNWTIRI
+698 E
-709 YKNY
+709 

>member
-175 SAGIQLYCAA
+175 SAGIQLFCAA
-185 NVHEDFLRGDE
+185 NVHEDYVRGDE
-196 VTVDVSGLIVSEYG
+196 VTVDISGLMVSQYG

-215 VEGTDA
+215 VEGVDA
-221 EGSTIG
+221 EGRTIG
-227 VPVARLA
+227 VPVARLS
-234 KLSSNNAITAKEITM
+234 KVSSGNAITAKEITM
-249 EQLLSFEFEGQYVSI
+249 EQLLSYEFEGQYVSI
-264 TDPVQVVDTDLE
+264 SSPVQVVDADLE

-286 SIKFTDAQGSTFEVR
+286 SIKFTDAEGYTFEVR

-306 KFGDQQVPQGSGVLK
+306 KFKDEQVPQGSGILK
-321 GIASRYNSN
+321 GIASRYNN
-330 AQVVFSTAEDW
+330 TAQVVFSTEEDW
-341 TALTGARFEIDTPEA
+341 TALTGVRFEIEAPEA
-356 EPLTIAEFLAKEEG
+356 EAVTIEEFLAKEEG
-370 ATFYQLEGVV
+370 AAYYQLEGVV
-380 TDLYNTEYGNFT
+380 TGLEDSPYGNFT
-392 LVDATGEVLVYG
+392 LVDATGEVYVYG
-404 LDASATAGDKT
+404 CDASATAGDKT

-426 VVLIGK
+426 IVLIGK
-432 RTSFKETPQVG
+432 RASFNGKPQVG

-448 SHKEGFAVS
+448 SHREGFAVS

-464 ADGGSTTFNITG
+464 AGGGETTFNITG
-476 GVAWTAVSDNSAFTV
+476 GVAWTAVSDNGAFTV

-506 GANETGAAI
+506 SANETGAAI

-521 STEEDMPI
+521 STEEDMPV
-529 KSYEITISQS
+529 KSYEIEISQGANVAGAKYYVKVT
-539 SQSAAGSGWTL
+539 SAPSDWSGKYLIVYEKDGLALDGSLSKIDAVNNYKEVSVVAGQIESNATTDAIAFTIASEGSGWSL
-550 VPSSADITD
+550 LAP
-559 GEYVIICDFSNVS
+559 N
-572 GKSGVWVLNTA
+572 GKYIGQTA
-583 EATTKG
+583 K
-589 SAAASEISS
+589 S
-598 VGISEQDGKLEG
+598 
-610 VRDDYV
+610 
-616 WNFTANGNG
+616 
-625 FNVSPKNN
+625 
-633 SALGLGAIADNN
+633 N
-645 GLRVN
+645 GLREA
-650 TDSKDQVWTFTN
+650 DSPIEHTLSVASDQSTEVVTTESGRVLRFN
-662 VSDSWGWEIV
+662 NGSDQMRF
-672 TKDSNGDS
+672 
-680 RYLCGFETDNWR
+680 RYYGSGQQPVAL
-692 TYKAVS
+692 YKLS
-698 SCNTKNWTIRI
+698 E
-709 YKNY
+709 

>member
-21 KEEEPGTTGTPSI
+21 KEEEPVTTGTPSI

-69 VDWIHVNPES
+69 VEWIHVNPES

-150 KGIVISDQKGLDN
+150 KGIVISDQKGLNN

-175 SAGIQLYCAA
+175 SAGIQLFCAA
-185 NVHEDFLRGDE
+185 NVHEDYVRGDE
-196 VTVDVSGLIVSEYG
+196 VTVDISGLMVSQYG

-215 VEGTDA
+215 VEGVDA
-221 EGSTIG
+221 EGRTIG
-227 VPVARLA
+227 VPVARLS
-234 KLSSNNAITAKEITM
+234 KVSSGNAITAKEITM
-249 EQLLSFEFEGQYVSI
+249 EQLLSYEFEGQYVSI
-264 TDPVQVVDTDLE
+264 SSPVQVVDADLE

-286 SIKFTDAQGSTFEVR
+286 SIKFTDAEGYTFEVR

-306 KFGDQQVPQGSGVLK
+306 KFKDEQVPQGSGILK
-321 GIASRYNSN
+321 GIASRYNN
-330 AQVVFSTAEDW
+330 TAQVVFSTADDW
-341 TALTGARFEIDTPEA
+341 TALTGARFEIEAPEA
-356 EPLTIAEFLAKEEG
+356 EAVTIEDFLAKEEG
-370 ATFYQLEGVV
+370 ATYYQLEGVV
-380 TDLYNTEYGNFT
+380 TGLEDSPYGNFT
-392 LVDATGEVLVYG
+392 LVDATGEVYVYG
-404 LDASATAGDKT
+404 CDASATAGDKT

-426 VVLIGK
+426 IVLIGK
-432 RTSFKETPQVG
+432 RASFNGNPQVG

-448 SHKEGFAVS
+448 SHREGFAVS

-464 ADGGSTTFNITG
+464 AGGGETTFNITG
-476 GVAWTAVSDNSAFTV
+476 GVAWTAVSDNGAFTV

-506 GANETGAAI
+506 AANETGAAI
-515 SGKITV
+515 SGTITV
-521 STEEDMPI
+521 STEEDMPV
-529 KSYEITISQS
+529 KSYEIEISQGANVAGAKYYVKVT
-539 SQSAAGSGWTL
+539 SAPSDWSGKYLIVYEKDGLALDGSLSKIDAVKNYKEMSVVAGQIESNATTDAIAFTIAPEGSGWSL
-550 VPSSADITD
+550 LAP
-559 GEYVIICDFSNVS
+559 N
-572 GKSGVWVLNTA
+572 GKYIGQTA
-583 EATTKG
+583 K
-589 SAAASEISS
+589 S
-598 VGISEQDGKLEG
+598 
-610 VRDDYV
+610 
-616 WNFTANGNG
+616 
-625 FNVSPKNN
+625 
-633 SALGLGAIADNN
+633 N
-645 GLRVN
+645 GLREA
-650 TDSKDQVWTFTN
+650 DSPIEHTLSVASDQSTEVVTTESGRVLRFN
-662 VSDSWGWEIV
+662 NSSDQMRF
-672 TKDSNGDS
+672 
-680 RYLCGFETDNWR
+680 RYYGSGQQPVAL
-692 TYKAVS
+692 YKLS
-698 SCNTKNWTIRI
+698 E
-709 YKNY
+709 

>member
-21 KEEEPGTTGTPSI
+21 KEEEPVTTGTPSI

-69 VDWIHVNPES
+69 VEWIHVNPES

-175 SAGIQLYCAA
+175 SAGIQLFCAA
-185 NVHEDFLRGDE
+185 NVHEDYVRGDE
-196 VTVDVSGLIVSEYG
+196 VTVDISGLMVSQYG

-215 VEGTDA
+215 VEGVDA

-227 VPVARLA
+227 VPVARLS
-234 KLSSNNAITAKEITM
+234 KVSSGNAITAKEITM
-249 EQLLSFEFEGQYVSI
+249 EQLLSYEFEGQYVSI
-264 TDPVQVVDTDLE
+264 SSPVQVVDADLE

-286 SIKFTDAQGSTFEVR
+286 SIKFTDAEGYTFEVR

-306 KFGDQQVPQGSGVLK
+306 KFKDEQVPQGSGILK
-321 GIASRYNSN
+321 GIASRYNN
-330 AQVVFSTAEDW
+330 TAQVVFSTAEDW
-341 TALTGARFEIDTPEA
+341 IALTGARFEVEAPEA
-356 EPLTIAEFLAKEEG
+356 EAVTIEEFLAKEEG
-370 ATFYQLEGVV
+370 ATYYQLEGVV
-380 TDLYNTEYGNFT
+380 TGLEDSPYGNFT
-392 LVDATGEVLVYG
+392 LVDATGEVYVYG
-404 LDASATAGDKT
+404 CDASATAGDKT

-426 VVLIGK
+426 IVLIGK
-432 RTSFKETPQVG
+432 RASFDGKPQVG

-448 SHKEGFAVS
+448 SHREGFAVS

-464 ADGGSTTFNITG
+464 AGGGETTFNITG
-476 GVAWTAVSDNSAFTV
+476 GVAWTAVSDNGAFTV

-506 GANETGAAI
+506 SANETGAAI

-521 STEEDMPI
+521 STEEDMPV
-529 KSYEITISQS
+529 KSYEIEISQGANIAGAKYYVKVTS
-539 SQSAAGSGWTL
+539 TPSDWSGKYLIVYEESGLALDGSLSKIDAVNNYKEVSVEAGQIESNATTDVIAFTIASEGSGWSLLAPNGKYICQT
-550 VPSSADITD
+550 AD
-559 GEYVIICDFSNVS
+559 
-572 GKSGVWVLNTA
+572 K
-583 EATTKG
+583 
-589 SAAASEISS
+589 
-598 VGISEQDGKLEG
+598 
-610 VRDDYV
+610 
-616 WNFTANGNG
+616 
-625 FNVSPKNN
+625 
-633 SALGLGAIADNN
+633 N
-645 GLRVN
+645 GLRESDTPVEH
-650 TDSKDQVWTFTN
+650 TLSVASDQSTEV
-662 VSDSWGWEIV
+662 V
-672 TKDSNGDS
+672 TTESGKVLRFNNSSNQMRF
-680 RYLCGFETDNWR
+680 RYYGSGQQPVAL
-692 TYKAVS
+692 YKLS
-698 SCNTKNWTIRI
+698 E
-709 YKNY
+709 

>member
-69 VDWIHVNPES
+69 VEWIHVNPES

-117 TISQEGKEVEYTD
+117 TIYQEGKEVEYTD

-175 SAGIQLYCAA
+175 SAGIQLFCAA
-185 NVHEDFLRGDE
+185 NVHEDYVRGDE
-196 VTVDVSGLIVSEYG
+196 VTVDISGLMVSQYG

-215 VEGTDA
+215 VEGVDA
-221 EGSTIG
+221 EGRTIG
-227 VPVARLA
+227 VPVARLS
-234 KLSSNNAITAKEITM
+234 KVSSGNAITAKEITM
-249 EQLLSFEFEGQYVSI
+249 EQLLSYEFEGQYVSI
-264 TDPVQVVDTDLE
+264 SSPVQVVDADLE

-286 SIKFTDAQGSTFEVR
+286 SIKFTDAEGYTFEVR

-306 KFGDQQVPQGSGVLK
+306 KFKDEQVPQGSGILK
-321 GIASRYNSN
+321 GIASRYNN
-330 AQVVFSTAEDW
+330 TAQVVFSTEEDW
-341 TALTGARFEIDTPEA
+341 TALTGVRFEIEAPEA
-356 EPLTIAEFLAKEEG
+356 EAVTIEEFLAKEEG
-370 ATFYQLEGVV
+370 AAYYQLEGVV
-380 TDLYNTEYGNFT
+380 TGLEDSPYGNFT
-392 LVDATGEVLVYG
+392 LVDATGEVYVYG
-404 LDASATAGDKT
+404 CDASATAGDKT

-426 VVLIGK
+426 IVLIGK
-432 RTSFKETPQVG
+432 RASFNGKPQVG

-448 SHKEGFAVS
+448 SHREGFAVS

-464 ADGGSTTFNITG
+464 AGGGETTFNITG
-476 GVAWTAVSDNSAFTV
+476 GVAWTAVSDNGAFTV

-506 GANETGAAI
+506 SANETGAAI

-521 STEEDMPI
+521 STEEDMPV
-529 KSYEITISQS
+529 KSYEIEISQGANVAGAKYYVKVT
-539 SQSAAGSGWTL
+539 SAPSDWSGKYLIVYEKDGLALDGSLSKIDAVNNYKEVSVVAGQIESNATTDAIAFTIASEGSGWSL
-550 VPSSADITD
+550 LAP
-559 GEYVIICDFSNVS
+559 N
-572 GKSGVWVLNTA
+572 GKYIGQTA
-583 EATTKG
+583 K
-589 SAAASEISS
+589 S
-598 VGISEQDGKLEG
+598 
-610 VRDDYV
+610 
-616 WNFTANGNG
+616 
-625 FNVSPKNN
+625 
-633 SALGLGAIADNN
+633 N
-645 GLRVN
+645 GLREA
-650 TDSKDQVWTFTN
+650 DSPIEHTLSVASDQSTEVVTTESGRVLRFN
-662 VSDSWGWEIV
+662 NGSDQMRF
-672 TKDSNGDS
+672 
-680 RYLCGFETDNWR
+680 RYYGSGQQPVAL
-692 TYKAVS
+692 YKLS
-698 SCNTKNWTIRI
+698 E
-709 YKNY
+709 

>member
-97 DGIARN
+97 GGIARN

-117 TISQEGKEVEYTD
+117 TISQEGKEVVYTD

-163 LSSNKSIYLQDG
+163 LSSNKSIYLQDE
-175 SAGIQLYCAA
+175 SAGIQLFCAA

-249 EQLLSFEFEGQYVSI
+249 EQLLSYEFEGQYVSI
-264 TDPVQVVDTDLE
+264 SSPVQVVDADLE

-286 SIKFTDAQGSTFEVR
+286 SIKFTDAEGYTFEVR

-306 KFGDQQVPQGSGVLK
+306 KFKDEQVPQGSGILK

-341 TALTGARFEIDTPEA
+341 TALTGARFEIETPEA
-356 EPLTIAEFLAKEEG
+356 EALTIAEFLAKEEG

-380 TDLYNTEYGNFT
+380 TNLVNTTYGNFT
-392 LVDATGEVLVYG
+392 LVDATGEVYVYG
-404 LDASATAGDKT
+404 LKKDATSSNQT
-415 FSQTG
+415 FGETG

-432 RTSFKETPQVG
+432 RASFKETPQVG

-464 ADGGSTTFNITG
+464 ADGGTTTFNITG

-506 GANETGAAI
+506 SANETGAAI
-515 SGKITV
+515 SGTITV
-521 STEEDMPI
+521 STEEDMPV
-529 KSYEITISQS
+529 KSYEIEISQGANVAGAKYYVKVT
-539 SQSAAGSGWTL
+539 SAPSDWSGKYLIVYEKDGLALDGSLSKIDVVNNYKEVSVEAGQIESNATTDAIAFTIASEGSGWSL
-550 VPSSADITD
+550 LAPN
-559 GEYVIICDFSNVS
+559 GKYICQ
-572 GKSGVWVLNTA
+572 TA
-583 EATTKG
+583 EK
-589 SAAASEISS
+589 
-598 VGISEQDGKLEG
+598 
-610 VRDDYV
+610 
-616 WNFTANGNG
+616 
-625 FNVSPKNN
+625 
-633 SALGLGAIADNN
+633 N
-645 GLRVN
+645 GLRESDTPVEH
-650 TDSKDQVWTFTN
+650 TLSVASDQSTEVVTTESGKVLRFN
-662 VSDSWGWEIV
+662 NSSDQMRF
-672 TKDSNGDS
+672 
-680 RYLCGFETDNWR
+680 RYYGSGQQPVAL
-692 TYKAVS
+692 YKLS
-698 SCNTKNWTIRI
+698 E
-709 YKNY
+709 

>member
-138 ASSTKIEDGTYI
+138 ASTEKIADGTYI

-175 SAGIQLYCAA
+175 SAGIQLFCAA
-185 NVHEDFLRGDE
+185 NVHEDYVRGDE
-196 VTVDVSGLIVSEYG
+196 VTVDISGLMVSQYG

-215 VEGTDA
+215 VEGVDA
-221 EGSTIG
+221 EGRTIG
-227 VPVARLA
+227 VPVARLS
-234 KLSSNNAITAKEITM
+234 KVSSGNAITAKEITM
-249 EQLLSFEFEGQYVSI
+249 EQLLSYEFEGQYVSI
-264 TDPVQVVDTDLE
+264 SSPVQVVDADLE

-286 SIKFTDAQGSTFEVR
+286 SIKFTDAEGYTFEVR

-306 KFGDQQVPQGSGVLK
+306 KFKDEQVPQGSGILK
-321 GIASRYNSN
+321 GIASRYNN
-330 AQVVFSTAEDW
+330 TAQVVFSTEEDW
-341 TALTGARFEIDTPEA
+341 TALTGVRFEIEAPEA
-356 EPLTIAEFLAKEEG
+356 EAVTIEEFLAKEEG
-370 ATFYQLEGVV
+370 AAYYQLEGVV
-380 TDLYNTEYGNFT
+380 TGLEDSPYGNFT
-392 LVDATGEVLVYG
+392 LVDATGEVYVYG
-404 LDASATAGDKT
+404 CDASATAGDKT

-426 VVLIGK
+426 IVLIGK
-432 RTSFKETPQVG
+432 RASFNGKPQVG

-448 SHKEGFAVS
+448 SHREGFAVS

-464 ADGGSTTFNITG
+464 AGGGETTFNITG
-476 GVAWTAVSDNSAFTV
+476 GVAWTAVSDNGAFTV

-506 GANETGAAI
+506 SANETGAAI

-521 STEEDMPI
+521 STEEDMPV
-529 KSYEITISQS
+529 KSYEIEISQGANVAGAKYYVKVT
-539 SQSAAGSGWTL
+539 SAPSDWSGKYLIVYEKDGLALDGSLSKIDAVNNYKEVSVVAGQIESNATTDAIAFTIASEGSGWSL
-550 VPSSADITD
+550 LAP
-559 GEYVIICDFSNVS
+559 N
-572 GKSGVWVLNTA
+572 GKYIGQTA
-583 EATTKG
+583 K
-589 SAAASEISS
+589 S
-598 VGISEQDGKLEG
+598 
-610 VRDDYV
+610 
-616 WNFTANGNG
+616 
-625 FNVSPKNN
+625 
-633 SALGLGAIADNN
+633 N
-645 GLRVN
+645 GLREA
-650 TDSKDQVWTFTN
+650 DSPIEHTLSVASDQSTEVVTTESGRVLRFN
-662 VSDSWGWEIV
+662 NGSDQMRF
-672 TKDSNGDS
+672 
-680 RYLCGFETDNWR
+680 RYYGSGQQPVAL
-692 TYKAVS
+692 YKLS
-698 SCNTKNWTIRI
+698 E
-709 YKNY
+709 

>member
-21 KEEEPGTTGTPSI
+21 KEEEPVTTGTPSI

-117 TISQEGKEVEYTD
+117 IISQEGKEVEYTD

-138 ASSTKIEDGTYI
+138 ASSTKIDDGTYI

-163 LSSNKSIYLQDG
+163 LSSNKSIYLQDET
-175 SAGIQLYCAA
+175 AGIQLFCAA
-185 NVHEDFLRGDE
+185 NVHEDYVRGDE
-196 VTVDVSGLIVSEYG
+196 VTVDISGLMVSQYG

-215 VEGTDA
+215 VEGVDA
-221 EGSTIG
+221 EGRTIG

-264 TDPVQVVDTDLE
+264 TEPVQVVDSDLE

-286 SIKFTDAQGSTFEVR
+286 SIKFTDAQGNTFDVR

-306 KFGDQQVPQGSGVLK
+306 TFKDEKVPQGSGILK

-341 TALTGARFEIDTPEA
+341 TALTGARFEIETPEA
-356 EPLTIAEFLAKEEG
+356 EALTIAEFLAKEEG

-380 TDLYNTEYGNFT
+380 TNLVNTTYGNFT
-392 LVDATGEVLVYG
+392 LVDATGEVYVYG
-404 LDASATAGDKT
+404 LKKDATSSNQT
-415 FSQTG
+415 FGETG

-432 RTSFKETPQVG
+432 RASFNETPQVG

-464 ADGGSTTFNITG
+464 AGGGSTTFNITG
-476 GVAWTAVSDNSAFTV
+476 GVAWTAVSDNGAFTV

-506 GANETGAAI
+506 SANETGAAI

-521 STEEDMPI
+521 STEEDMPV
-529 KSYEITISQS
+529 KAYEITISQGAKVAGAKYYEKVT
-539 SQSAAGSGWTL
+539 SAPSDWSGKYLIVYEEGGLALDGSLSKIDAVNNYKEVSVEAGQIESNATTDAIAFTIASEGSGWSLLAPNGKYICQT
-550 VPSSADITD
+550 SS
-559 GEYVIICDFSNVS
+559 G
-572 GKSGVWVLNTA
+572 
-583 EATTKG
+583 
-589 SAAASEISS
+589 
-598 VGISEQDGKLEG
+598 
-610 VRDDYV
+610 
-616 WNFTANGNG
+616 
-625 FNVSPKNN
+625 
-633 SALGLGAIADNN
+633 N
-645 GLRVN
+645 GLRESDTPVEH
-650 TDSKDQVWTFTN
+650 TLSVASDQSTEV
-662 VSDSWGWEIV
+662 V
-672 TKDSNGDS
+672 TTESGKVLRFNNAENQMRF
-680 RYLCGFETDNWR
+680 RYYGSGQQPVAL
-692 TYKAVS
+692 YKLS
-698 SCNTKNWTIRI
+698 E
-709 YKNY
+709 

>member
-249 EQLLSFEFEGQYVSI
+249 EQLLSYEFEGQYVSI
-264 TDPVQVVDTDLE
+264 SSPVQVVDADLE

-286 SIKFTDAQGSTFEVR
+286 SIKFTDAEGYTFEVR

-306 KFGDQQVPQGSGVLK
+306 KFKDEQVPQGSGILK
-321 GIASRYNSN
+321 GIASRYNN
-330 AQVVFSTAEDW
+330 TAQVVFSTAEDW
-341 TALTGARFEIDTPEA
+341 TALTGVRFEIEAPEA
-356 EPLTIAEFLAKEEG
+356 EAVTIEDFLAKEEG
-370 ATFYQLEGVV
+370 ATYYQLEGVV
-380 TDLYNTEYGNFT
+380 TGLEDSPYGNFT
-392 LVDATGEVLVYG
+392 LVDATGEVYVYG
-404 LDASATAGDKT
+404 CDASATAGDKT

-426 VVLIGK
+426 IVLIGK
-432 RTSFKETPQVG
+432 RASFNGNPQVG
-443 DAYYV
+443 DAYHV
-448 SHKEGFAVS
+448 SHREGFAVS

-464 ADGGSTTFNITG
+464 AGGGETTFNITG
-476 GVAWTAVSDNSAFTV
+476 GVAWTAVSDNGAFTV

-506 GANETGAAI
+506 SANETGAAI
-515 SGKITV
+515 SGTITV
-521 STEEDMPI
+521 STEEDMPV
-529 KSYEITISQS
+529 KSYEIEISQGANVAGAKYYVKVT
-539 SQSAAGSGWTL
+539 SAPSDWSGKYLIVYEKDGLALDGSLSKIDVVNNYKEVSVEAGQIESNATTDAIAFTIASEGSGWSL
-550 VPSSADITD
+550 LAPN
-559 GEYVIICDFSNVS
+559 GKYICQ
-572 GKSGVWVLNTA
+572 TA
-583 EATTKG
+583 EK
-589 SAAASEISS
+589 
-598 VGISEQDGKLEG
+598 
-610 VRDDYV
+610 
-616 WNFTANGNG
+616 
-625 FNVSPKNN
+625 
-633 SALGLGAIADNN
+633 N
-645 GLRVN
+645 GLRESDTPVEH
-650 TDSKDQVWTFTN
+650 TLSVASDQSTEVVTTESGKVLRFN
-662 VSDSWGWEIV
+662 NSSDQMRF
-672 TKDSNGDS
+672 
-680 RYLCGFETDNWR
+680 RYYGSGQQPVAL
-692 TYKAVS
+692 YKLS
-698 SCNTKNWTIRI
+698 E
-709 YKNY
+709 

>member
-138 ASSTKIEDGTYI
+138 ASTEKIADGTYI
-150 KGIVISDQKGLDN
+150 KGIVISDQMNLDN
-163 LSSNKSIYLQDG
+163 LSSNKSIYLQDET
-175 SAGIQLYCAA
+175 AGIQLFCAA

-196 VTVDVSGLIVSEYG
+196 VTVDISGLIVSQYG

-221 EGSTIG
+221 EGNTIG

-341 TALTGARFEIDTPEA
+341 TALTGARFEIETPEA
-356 EPLTIAEFLAKEEG
+356 EALTIAEFLAKEEG

-380 TDLYNTEYGNFT
+380 TNLVNTTYGNFT
-392 LVDATGEVLVYG
+392 LVDATGEVYVYG
-404 LDASATAGDKT
+404 LKKDATSSNQT
-415 FSQTG
+415 FGETG

-432 RTSFKETPQVG
+432 RASFNETPQVG

-476 GVAWTAVSDNSAFTV
+476 GVAWTVVSDNSAFTV

-506 GANETGAAI
+506 SANETGAAI

-521 STEEDMPI
+521 STEEDMPV
-529 KSYEITISQS
+529 KAYEITISQGAKVAGAKYYVKVTS
-539 SQSAAGSGWTL
+539 TPSDWSGKYLIVYEEGGMALDGSLSKIDAVNNCKEVSIEAGQIESNATTDAIAFTIASEGSGWSLLAPNGKYIGQT
-550 VPSSADITD
+550 A
-559 GEYVIICDFSNVS
+559 S
-572 GKSGVWVLNTA
+572 G
-583 EATTKG
+583 
-589 SAAASEISS
+589 
-598 VGISEQDGKLEG
+598 
-610 VRDDYV
+610 
-616 WNFTANGNG
+616 
-625 FNVSPKNN
+625 
-633 SALGLGAIADNN
+633 N
-645 GLRVN
+645 GLREA
-650 TDSKDQVWTFTN
+650 DSPIEHTLSVASDQSTEV
-662 VSDSWGWEIV
+662 V
-672 TKDSNGDS
+672 TTESGKVLRFNNAEGQMRF
-680 RYLCGFETDNWR
+680 RYYGSGQQPVAL
-692 TYKAVS
+692 YKLS
-698 SCNTKNWTIRI
+698 E
-709 YKNY
+709 

>member
-21 KEEEPGTTGTPSI
+21 KEEEPVTTGTPSI

-69 VDWIHVNPES
+69 VEWIHVNPES

-175 SAGIQLYCAA
+175 SAGIQLFCAA
-185 NVHEDFLRGDE
+185 NVHEDYVRGDE
-196 VTVDVSGLIVSEYG
+196 VTVDISGLMVSQYG

-215 VEGTDA
+215 VEGVDA
-221 EGSTIG
+221 EGRTIG
-227 VPVARLA
+227 VPVARLS
-234 KLSSNNAITAKEITM
+234 KVSSGNAITAKEITM
-249 EQLLSFEFEGQYVSI
+249 EQLLSYEFEGQYVSI
-264 TDPVQVVDTDLE
+264 SSPVQVVDADLE

-286 SIKFTDAQGSTFEVR
+286 SIKFTDAEGYTFEVR

-306 KFGDQQVPQGSGVLK
+306 KFKDEQVPQGSGILK
-321 GIASRYNSN
+321 GIASRYNN
-330 AQVVFSTAEDW
+330 TAQVVFSTEEDW
-341 TALTGARFEIDTPEA
+341 TALTGVRFEIEAPEA
-356 EPLTIAEFLAKEEG
+356 EAVTIEDFLAKEEG
-370 ATFYQLEGVV
+370 ATYYQLEGVV
-380 TDLYNTEYGNFT
+380 TGLEDSPYGNFT
-392 LVDATGEVLVYG
+392 LVDATGEVYVYG
-404 LDASATAGDKT
+404 CDASATAGDKT

-426 VVLIGK
+426 IVLIGK
-432 RTSFKETPQVG
+432 RASFNGNPQVG

-448 SHKEGFAVS
+448 SHREGFAVS

-464 ADGGSTTFNITG
+464 AGGGETTFNITG
-476 GVAWTAVSDNSAFTV
+476 GVAWTAVSDNGAFTV

-506 GANETGAAI
+506 SANETGAAI

-521 STEEDMPI
+521 STEEDMPV
-529 KSYEITISQS
+529 KSYEIEISQGANVAGAKYYVKVT
-539 SQSAAGSGWTL
+539 SAPSDWSGKYLIVYEKDGLALDGSLSKIDAVNNYKEVSVVAGQIESNATTDAIAFTIASEGSGWSL
-550 VPSSADITD
+550 LAP
-559 GEYVIICDFSNVS
+559 N
-572 GKSGVWVLNTA
+572 GKYIGQTA
-583 EATTKG
+583 K
-589 SAAASEISS
+589 S
-598 VGISEQDGKLEG
+598 
-610 VRDDYV
+610 
-616 WNFTANGNG
+616 
-625 FNVSPKNN
+625 
-633 SALGLGAIADNN
+633 N
-645 GLRVN
+645 GLREA
-650 TDSKDQVWTFTN
+650 DSPIEHTLSVASDQSTEVVTTESGRVLRFN
-662 VSDSWGWEIV
+662 NGSDQMRF
-672 TKDSNGDS
+672 
-680 RYLCGFETDNWR
+680 RYYGSGQQPVAL
-692 TYKAVS
+692 YKLS
-698 SCNTKNWTIRI
+698 E
-709 YKNY
+709 

>member
-97 DGIARN
+97 GGIARN

-117 TISQEGKEVEYTD
+117 TISQEGKEVVYTD

-163 LSSNKSIYLQDG
+163 LSSNQSIYLQDE
-175 SAGIQLYCAA
+175 SAGIQLFCAA
-185 NVHEDFLRGDE
+185 NVHEDYVRGDE
-196 VTVDVSGLIVSEYG
+196 VTVDISGLMVSQYG

-249 EQLLSFEFEGQYVSI
+249 EQLLSYEFEGQYVSI
-264 TDPVQVVDTDLE
+264 SSPVQVVDADLE

-286 SIKFTDAQGSTFEVR
+286 SIKFTDAEGYTFEVR

-306 KFGDQQVPQGSGVLK
+306 KFKDEQVPQGSGILK
-321 GIASRYNSN
+321 GIASRYNN
-330 AQVVFSTAEDW
+330 TAQVVFSTAEDW
-341 TALTGARFEIDTPEA
+341 TALTGVRFEIEAPEA
-356 EPLTIAEFLAKEEG
+356 EAVTIEDFLAKEEG
-370 ATFYQLEGVV
+370 ATYYQLEGVV
-380 TDLYNTEYGNFT
+380 TGLEDSPYGNFT
-392 LVDATGEVLVYG
+392 LVDATGEVYVYG
-404 LDASATAGDKT
+404 CDASATAGDKT

-426 VVLIGK
+426 IVLIGK
-432 RTSFKETPQVG
+432 RASFNGNPQVG
-443 DAYYV
+443 DAYHV
-448 SHKEGFAVS
+448 SHREGFAVS

-464 ADGGSTTFNITG
+464 AGGGETTFNITG
-476 GVAWTAVSDNSAFTV
+476 GVAWTAVSDNGAFTV

-506 GANETGAAI
+506 SANETGAAI
-515 SGKITV
+515 SGTITV
-521 STEEDMPI
+521 STEEDMPV
-529 KSYEITISQS
+529 KSYEIEISQGANVAGAKYYVKVT
-539 SQSAAGSGWTL
+539 SAPSDWSGKYLIVYEKDGLALDGSLSKIDVVNNYKEVSVEAGQIESNATTDAIAFTIASEGSGWSL
-550 VPSSADITD
+550 LAPN
-559 GEYVIICDFSNVS
+559 GKYICQ
-572 GKSGVWVLNTA
+572 TA
-583 EATTKG
+583 EK
-589 SAAASEISS
+589 
-598 VGISEQDGKLEG
+598 
-610 VRDDYV
+610 
-616 WNFTANGNG
+616 
-625 FNVSPKNN
+625 
-633 SALGLGAIADNN
+633 N
-645 GLRVN
+645 GLRESDTPVEH
-650 TDSKDQVWTFTN
+650 TLSVASDQSTEVVTTESGKVLRFN
-662 VSDSWGWEIV
+662 NSSDQMRF
-672 TKDSNGDS
+672 
-680 RYLCGFETDNWR
+680 RYYGSGQQPVAL
-692 TYKAVS
+692 YKLS
-698 SCNTKNWTIRI
+698 E
-709 YKNY
+709 

>member
-97 DGIARN
+97 GGIARN

-163 LSSNKSIYLQDG
+163 LSSNKSIYLQDE
-175 SAGIQLYCAA
+175 SAGIQLFCAA
-185 NVHEDFLRGDE
+185 NVHEDYVRGDE

-221 EGSTIG
+221 EGRTIG

-234 KLSSNNAITAKEITM
+234 KVSSGNAITAKEITM
-249 EQLLSFEFEGQYVSI
+249 EQLLSYEFEGQYVSI
-264 TDPVQVVDTDLE
+264 SSPVQVVDADLE

-286 SIKFTDAQGSTFEVR
+286 SIKFTDAEGYTFEVR

-306 KFGDQQVPQGSGVLK
+306 KFKDEQVPQGSGILK
-321 GIASRYNSN
+321 GIASRYNN
-330 AQVVFSTAEDW
+330 TAQVVFSTAEDW
-341 TALTGARFEIDTPEA
+341 IALTGARFEVEAPEA
-356 EPLTIAEFLAKEEG
+356 EAVTIEEFLAKEEG
-370 ATFYQLEGVV
+370 ATYYQLEGVV
-380 TDLYNTEYGNFT
+380 TGLEDSPYGNFT
-392 LVDATGEVLVYG
+392 LVDATGEVYVYG
-404 LDASATAGDKT
+404 CDASATAGDKT

-426 VVLIGK
+426 IVLIGK
-432 RTSFKETPQVG
+432 RASFNGKPQVG

-448 SHKEGFAVS
+448 SHREGFAVS

-464 ADGGSTTFNITG
+464 AGGGETTFNITG
-476 GVAWTAVSDNSAFTV
+476 GVAWTAVSDNGAFTV

-506 GANETGAAI
+506 SANETGAAI

-521 STEEDMPI
+521 STEEDMPV
-529 KSYEITISQS
+529 KSYEIEISQGANVAGAKYYVKVT
-539 SQSAAGSGWTL
+539 SAPSDWSGKYLIVYEKDGLALDGSLSKIDAVNNYKEVSVVAGQIESNATTDAIAFTIASEGSGWSLLAPNGKYIGQT
-550 VPSSADITD
+550 AK
-559 GEYVIICDFSNVS
+559 SN
-572 GKSGVWVLNTA
+572 
-583 EATTKG
+583 
-589 SAAASEISS
+589 
-598 VGISEQDGKLEG
+598 G
-610 VRDDYV
+610 VREAD
-616 WNFTANGNG
+616 
-625 FNVSPKNN
+625 SPIEHTL
-633 SALGLGAIADNN
+633 SVASDQSTEVVTTESGRVLRFNN
-645 GLRVN
+645 G
-650 TDSKDQVWTFTN
+650 SDQMRF
-662 VSDSWGWEIV
+662 
-672 TKDSNGDS
+672 
-680 RYLCGFETDNWR
+680 RYYGSGQQPVAL
-692 TYKAVS
+692 YKLS
-698 SCNTKNWTIRI
+698 E
-709 YKNY
+709 